1 MTETGNQG
9 SSYATHGKYKYREKS
24 TDTNTKTKAQIQRQE
39 TVIYNLTFSK
49 STVPKTSMIND
60 KNAILDLKIQETP
73 RRLGLN
79 RFQCRSTNQLHN

>member
-24 TDTNTKTKAQIQRQE
+24 IDTNTKTKAQIQGQE
-39 TVIYNLTFSK
+39 TATFSIAI
-49 STVPKTSMIND
+49 VPNTSMIND
-60 KNAILDLKIQETP
+60 RNTILDLKIQETP

-79 RFQCRSTNQLHN
+79 RFQCRSTNQLHH

>member
-24 TDTNTKTKAQIQRQE
+24 TDTNTKTKAQIQGQE
-39 TVIYNLTFSK
+39 TATFSIAI
-49 STVPKTSMIND
+49 VPKTSMIND
-60 KNAILDLKIQETP
+60 RNAILDLKIQETL

-79 RFQCRSTNQLHN
+79 RFQCRSVNQLHH

>member
-60 KNAILDLKIQETP
+60 RNAILDLKIQETL

-79 RFQCRSTNQLHN
+79 RFQCRSVNQLHN

>member
-1 MTETGNQG
+1 MTETANQG

-60 KNAILDLKIQETP
+60 RNAILDLKIQETL
-73 RRLGLN
+73 RRLGFN
-79 RFQCRSTNQLHN
+79 RFQCRYTNQLYN